1 MQVML
6 WLRLRCAWPLP
17 VAGRNQGAQGAVSA
31 GCWFWRGPRLQKCWW
46 RRGLMQEAA
55 ARGLRRGLERLRP
68 LAKNKTLRYGVPM
81 MLLIIGGSFG
91 LREFTQ
97 IRYDAQKLHSKTYP
111 LRVALVSLR
120 EIEGPSPPS
129 LPAYLKLV
137 LKMDPALEE
146 RIRKNKISLESEY
159 EKLKSSDFDDW
170 KNIRGPRPWE
180 DSKSFQEQQQQV
192 LHSKPS

>member
-1 MQVML
+1 
-6 WLRLRCAWPLP
+6 
-17 VAGRNQGAQGAVSA
+17 
-31 GCWFWRGPRLQKCWW
+31 
-46 RRGLMQEAA
+46 MQEAA
-55 ARGLRRGLERLRP
+55 ARSLRRGLERLRP

-97 IRYDAQKLHSKTYP
+97 IRYDDQKLHSKIIKCFWGKQNSSGSSVHGHSLGRAWCYTYSETLCP
-111 LRVALVSLR
+111 FCWYWS
-120 EIEGPSPPS
+120 EQ
-129 LPAYLKLV
+129 
-137 LKMDPALEE
+137 MDPALEE

-159 EKLKSSDFDDW
+159 EKLKSCDFDDW

>member
-17 VAGRNQGAQGAVSA
+17 VAGRNKVAQGAVSA
-31 GCWFWRGPRLQKCWW
+31 GGWFWRGPRLQKCWW

-55 ARGLRRGLERLRP
+55 ARSLRRGLERLRP

-137 LKMDPALEE
+137 LKLAGKIFAVIISCFCKAYLECKPSSGE
-146 RIRKNKISLESEY
+146 QVVDGSSFGRKNQKE
-159 EKLKSSDFDDW
+159 
-170 KNIRGPRPWE
+170 
-180 DSKSFQEQQQQV
+180 
-192 LHSKPS
+192 

>member
-1 MQVML
+1 
-6 WLRLRCAWPLP
+6 
-17 VAGRNQGAQGAVSA
+17 
-31 GCWFWRGPRLQKCWW
+31 
-46 RRGLMQEAA
+46 MQEAA
-55 ARGLRRGLERLRP
+55 ARSLRRGLERLRP
-68 LAKNKTLRYGVPM
+68 LAKNRTLRYGVPM

-97 IRYDAQKLHSKTYP
+97 IRYDAQKLHS
-111 LRVALVSLR
+111 
-120 EIEGPSPPS
+120 
-129 LPAYLKLV
+129 
-137 LKMDPALEE
+137 KMDPALEE

-180 DSKSFQEQQQQV
+180 DSKSLQEQQQQV

>member
-17 VAGRNQGAQGAVSA
+17 VAGRNQVAQGAVAA
-31 GCWFWRGPRLQKCWW
+31 GGWFWRGPRLQKCWW

-55 ARGLRRGLERLRP
+55 ARSLRRGLERLRP

-97 IRYDAQKLHSKTYP
+97 IRYDAQKLHS
-111 LRVALVSLR
+111 
-120 EIEGPSPPS
+120 
-129 LPAYLKLV
+129 
-137 LKMDPALEE
+137 KMDPALEE